1 MTSSLSL
8 VMKEAFLTFILTAF
22 FLAAMAQLTPFE
34 RDKTGNV
41 TATYQEVITFY
52 KELDSK
58 YDQMQMLEYGP
69 TDIGKNLNLVV
80 LSKNRIFSPEEIRR
94 RNTRILLINNGIHPG
109 EPEGIDAS
117 MLLVRDMLSKNA
129 LPDDV
134 VICIIP
140 VYNIDGMLNRGIS
153 RVNQN
158 GPESYG
164 FRGNYQNLDLN
175 RDFIKTDSKNSHSFQ
190 EIFNIWQPEVFVDNH
205 TSNGA
210 DYQYVMTL
218 IHPQKDKL
226 HPVLS
231 KYTTDRMLPALYRG
245 MKESGFEM
253 IPYVNSVE
261 ETPDEGIIGFLESPR
276 YSTGYAALHN
286 TIGFMP
292 ETHML
297 KPFAQRV
304 KSTYQFMKS
313 MIDIVQKDALLIG
326 KNKRRADDEVEKQS
340 TFALSWKLD
349 NDQFSRI
356 NFKGYTA
363 KYKASG
369 VSGLPRLFYDR
380 NTPYEKEIS
389 IRDHYLPSAEAEKP
403 AAYIIPQAW
412 QKVISLL
419 KLNGVQMKRL
429 SSDTDIDLKMYYIE
443 ENKPAARPFE
453 GHYINSQVKLMRV
466 QQKVAFYEGDYV
478 VFTDQKQNRY
488 IVETLEPQATDSF
501 FTWNFFDSILGQ
513 KEHFSAYVFEDE
525 AEKML
530 KNDLSL
536 SRKLEEAKKKDPE
549 LAKSAQG
556 QLTWLYRNSEYFEK
570 TYRRYPVGR
579 LLITD
584 KLDLK

>member
-1 MTSSLSL
+1 
-8 VMKEAFLTFILTAF
+8 MKGTLLTVILTGS
-22 FLAAMAQLTPFE
+22 FLITMAQLTPFE
-34 RDKTGNV
+34 QDKSSNT
-41 TATYQEVITFY
+41 TASYQEVITFY
-52 KELDSK
+52 KALDVK

-69 TDIGKNLNLVV
+69 TDIGKNLNLIV
-80 LSKNRIFSPEEIRR
+80 LSKGKIFNPEEIRKQ
-94 RNTRILLINNGIHPG
+94 NKRILLINNGIHPG

-117 MLLVRDMLSKNA
+117 MMMARDLLAKNL

-140 VYNIDGMLNRGIS
+140 VYNIDGMLNRGTS
-153 RVNQN
+153 RINQN

-190 EIFNIWQPEVFVDNH
+190 EIFNTWQPEVFVDNH

-210 DYQYVMTL
+210 DYQYIMTL

-231 KYTTDRMLPALYRG
+231 KYTTVRMLPALYRD
-245 MKESGFEM
+245 MKESGYEM

-261 ETPDEGIIGFLESPR
+261 ETPDEGIMGFLESPR

-304 KSTYQFMKS
+304 ESTYQFMKS
-313 MIDIVQKDALLIG
+313 MIEIVQRDAMLIG
-326 KNKRRADDEVEKQS
+326 ENKRKADEEVQRQS
-340 TFALSWKLD
+340 TFTLSWKLD
-349 NDQFSRI
+349 NDQISRI

-363 KYKASG
+363 RYKPSA
-369 VSGLPRLFYDR
+369 VSGLPRLYYDR
-380 NTPYEKEIS
+380 NVPYEKEIT
-389 IRDHYLPSAEAEKP
+389 IRDHYLPSAVAVKP
-403 AAYIIPQAW
+403 QAYIIPQAW
-412 QKVISLL
+412 QKVIDLL
-419 KLNGVQMKRL
+419 ALNGVQMKPL
-429 SSDTDIDLKMYYIE
+429 LSDTEIDAEMYYIDDY
-443 ENKPAARPFE
+443 KPAVRSFE
-453 GHYINSQVKLMRV
+453 GHYINSQVKLRPV
-466 QQKVAFYEGDYV
+466 QQKVRFYEGDYV
-478 VFTDQKQNRY
+478 VFTNQKQNRY

-501 FTWNFFDSILGQ
+501 FTWNFFDAILGQ

-525 AEKML
+525 VEKIV

-536 SRKLEEAKKKDPE
+536 SRKLAEAKKNSPE
-549 LAKSAQG
+549 LAKSAQA
-556 QLTWLYRNSEYFEK
+556 QLNWVYRNSEYFEK
-570 TYRRYPVGR
+570 TYMRYPVGR
-579 LLITD
+579 LIITD